1 MRIPSVYSSSTHR
14 PDVAMTPMI
23 DVVFLLLI
31 FFVWTASFQIVELQ
45 LPSKLSQL
53 SGAGTADNTDLQR
66 EDFETVIVR
75 IRIEGTRL
83 QWSVN
88 GQPALNLQEVRDRL
102 KQVAS
107 IRVDVPVLVDPEQTI
122 SLGDVLDVYDSAR
135 QEGFTN
141 IQFTTIVR

>member
-1 MRIPSVYSSSTHR
+1 MRIPSVYSNSTHR

-31 FFVWTASFQIVELQ
+31 FFLWTASFQIVELQ
-45 LPSKLSQL
+45 LPSKLSKL
-53 SGAGTADNTDLQR
+53 SGAGTADKTDLQR

-75 IRIEGTRL
+75 IQVEGTSL

-88 GQPALNLQEVRDRL
+88 NQPAQNLGEVRARL

-107 IRVDVPVLVDPEQTI
+107 IRVDLPVLVDPDQAI
-122 SLGDVLDVYDSAR
+122 SLGDVLDVYDAAR

-141 IQFTTIVR
+141 IQFTTRG

>member
-1 MRIPSVYSSSTHR
+1 MRVPSVYTDSTHR

-31 FFVWTASFQIVELQ
+31 FFLWTASFQIVELQ
-45 LPSKLSQL
+45 LPSKLSRL
-53 SGAGTADNTDLQR
+53 TGAGTAEDRDLQQ

-75 IRIEGTRL
+75 IRMAEARL

-88 GQPALNLQEVRDRL
+88 DQPALNLEQVRARL

-107 IRVDVPVLVDPEQTI
+107 IRIDLPVLVDPDAEI
-122 SLGDVLDVYDSAR
+122 SLGDVMDVYDAAR
-135 QEGFTN
+135 LQGFNN
-141 IQFTTIVR
+141 IQFTTRG